1 MTEKENIIL
10 NHLGKVITN
19 EGVSNDFLLQL
30 IELGGNYLNIATIAD
45 YAKKHN
51 MSYNGVKNNREIKE
65 IFNVKFVI
73 DNL

>member
-1 MTEKENIIL
+1 MTDKEKLII
-10 NHLGKVITN
+10 NHIEKVITT
-19 EGVSNDFLLQL
+19 EGVSNEFLIQL

-51 MSYNGVKNNREIKE
+51 MSYNGVKNNREIVE